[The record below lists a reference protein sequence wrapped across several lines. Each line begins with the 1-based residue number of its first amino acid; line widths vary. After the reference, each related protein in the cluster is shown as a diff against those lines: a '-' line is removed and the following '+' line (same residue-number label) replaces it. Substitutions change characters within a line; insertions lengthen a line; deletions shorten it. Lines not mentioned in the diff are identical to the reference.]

1 MKLNNRP
8 SKNDL
13 RNYAIPETEIFL
25 GHMPDHDEIIEALNK
40 KWRGRFKYHD
50 LGDYVGIQHKD
61 SNYLVC
67 KVFHREMDLKK
78 EYVIKSFRICSERCK
93 YNVGGDGYN
102 CATTTS
108 LSSAVNTIGKLAP
121 ITDAELVKE
130 SIRFVHI
137 NSAQGKLK
145 RNQAK
150 FVKCTQEF
158 TREICDGDGWGS
170 QREAKREELMRFVAQ
185 TINAMDSGRVL
196 MIPEDDPIVQKY
208 REYRKLQDELSETI
222 NCLGERVILHVA
234 QLGDK
239 LYLGYAMGESEVHT
253 PDLWFVQV
261 PSIEALPQAVQR
273 HIHTVNLVEGH
284 DCDAGY
290 MVENDSRLLTDTHY
304 ALFISED
311 EVRDVV
317 QKLINEGTKYD
328 HDA

>member
-1 MKLNNRP
+1 MILNNRP
-8 SKNDL
+8 TTNDL
-13 RNYAIPETEIFL
+13 KSYAIPETEIFL

-67 KVFHREMDLKK
+67 KVFHRQMDSKK
-78 EYVIKSFRICSERCK
+78 EYVIKSFRICSDRCK
-93 YNVGGDGYN
+93 YNVGGDGYS
-102 CATTTS
+102 CVTTTS

-121 ITDAELVKE
+121 ITEAELVGE
-130 SIRFVHI
+130 SMRFVHT
-137 NSAQGKLK
+137 NSAQENLT
-145 RNQAK
+145 RNQDK
-150 FVKCTQEF
+150 FVKCTKKF
-158 TREICDGDGWGS
+158 TTEICDGNDWGGE
-170 QREAKREELMRFVAQ
+170 REAKREKLMRFVAQ
-185 TINAMDSGRVL
+185 TINAMDSGRAL

-208 REYRKLQDELSETI
+208 REYVKTRDELAETI
-222 NCLGERVILHVA
+222 SYLGERVILHVA

-239 LYLGYAMGESEVHT
+239 LYLGYVIKNQGFLPIPH
-253 PDLWFVQV
+253 FVQV

-290 MVENDSRLLTDTHY
+290 IVEGDHRLLTDTHY

-328 HDA
+328 HAA